1 MTLIRIS
8 LAYLIE
14 IISWIIVIKSL
25 FTWVPSLMGTKLFR
39 IMVELT
45 DPIEEPIRRVLNRYY
60 NGPVDFSPLVA
71 IIILAFLRGII
82 L

>member
-25 FTWVPSLMGTKLFR
+25 FTWVPSLMDTKLFR

-45 DPIEEPIRRVLNRYY
+45 DPIEEPIRRVLKRYY

-71 IIILAFLRGII
+71 IIILALLRGII